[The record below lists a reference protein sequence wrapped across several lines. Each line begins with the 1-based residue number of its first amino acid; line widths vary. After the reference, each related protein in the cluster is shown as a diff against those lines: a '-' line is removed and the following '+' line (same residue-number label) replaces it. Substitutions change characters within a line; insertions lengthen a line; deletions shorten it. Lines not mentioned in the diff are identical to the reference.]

1 MYLNAKYTFFCSLK
15 VKVSD
20 SRFRHK
26 KVATQIAERHI
37 LADANNRPLVC
48 ASGIR

>member
-1 MYLNAKYTFFCSLK
+1 MYLNTKYTFFCSLK

-37 LADANNRPLVC
+37 LADANNHPLVC